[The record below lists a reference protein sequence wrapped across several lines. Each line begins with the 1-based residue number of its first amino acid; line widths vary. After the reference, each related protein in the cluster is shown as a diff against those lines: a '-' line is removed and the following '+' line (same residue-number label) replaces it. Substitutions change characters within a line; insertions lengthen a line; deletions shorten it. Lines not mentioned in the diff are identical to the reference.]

1 MECPEPLTQMAVLV
15 TSWDGVQY
23 VSAITREE
31 FRTERVVE
39 ATFLHERT
47 ETQITIDGTVSFT
60 CTGSGLRR
68 LRYRNSITVPDGK
81 VPEFDDPA
89 LCFDPLSSRIV
100 SLREAVVGSGE
111 TAIEEIG
118 WTAELFN
125 VADLNRDGW
134 VDGSDLGLL
143 YSDWG
148 LDVVRSDLNRD
159 GTVDGR
165 DLGVL
170 LVQWDG

>member
-1 MECPEPLTQMAVLV
+1 
-15 TSWDGVQY
+15 
-23 VSAITREE
+23 
-31 FRTERVVE
+31 
-39 ATFLHERT
+39 
-47 ETQITIDGTVSFT
+47 
-60 CTGSGLRR
+60 
-68 LRYRNSITVPDGK
+68 
-81 VPEFDDPA
+81 
-89 LCFDPLSSRIV
+89 LS
-100 SLREAVVGSGE
+100 SGE
-111 TAIEEIG
+111 TAIEDIG